1 MTNTLQLKK
10 KFLTNNQSKIKG
22 RKNSYKGE
30 NNQELLKLIEKD
42 FDECSNLCDQKL
54 EISNECYYMIDANL
68 KKINELLT
76 IFEKDLKTQPSPNKN
91 KKNTLL
97 DDSKS
102 SYSGKSIIMFN

>member
-1 MTNTLQLKK
+1 
-10 KFLTNNQSKIKG
+10 
-22 RKNSYKGE
+22 
-30 NNQELLKLIEKD
+30 
-42 FDECSNLCDQKL
+42 
-54 EISNECYYMIDANL
+54 MIDANL

-102 SYSGKSIIMFN
+102 SYSGKSNIIFN